1 MDVFVIL
8 DSVATGTELER
19 FTEEKWGEA
28 KSRINPTRIIY
39 VTNDICDSKL
49 TEYKNIT
56 WNRLYNPITRLYEKI
71 LIPFTTNYKANVQA
85 ATAEE
90 NRRETQIKLC
100 IDEGVDFILAVGG
113 GSVMDSAK
121 DIANGAANP
130 DVDVISKVTNIRIKN
145 RIDENTENADDD
157 HLFQVLESMNKIIS
171 METDE
176 MDALRIW
183 QTLDFMRPAGNRIE
197 QIKNEYGMSWENFIR
212 FIDKELFAGF

>member
-19 FTEEKWGEA
+19 FTEEKWKETKA
-28 KSRINPTRIIY
+28 RIDPKRIIY
-39 VTNDICDSKL
+39 ASRDIDDSQFS
-49 TEYKNIT
+49 EYKNII

-71 LIPFTTNYKANVQA
+71 LIPFTTNYEENIQ
-85 ATAEE
+85 ATATEQ
-90 NRRETQIKLC
+90 NRKETQIKLC
-100 IDEGVDFILAVGG
+100 IDE
-113 GSVMDSAK
+113 
-121 DIANGAANP
+121 
-130 DVDVISKVTNIRIKN
+130 ISKVTNIRIKN
-145 RIDENTENADDD
+145 RIDENIENADDD
-157 HLFQVLESMNKIIS
+157 HLFQVSESMNKIIP

-197 QIKNEYGMSWENFIR
+197 QIKNEYGMPWENFIR

>member
-71 LIPFTTNYKANVQA
+71 LIPFTTNYEENIQA
-85 ATAEE
+85 AATEQ
-90 NRRETQIKLC
+90 NHKETQIKLC
-100 IDEGVDFILAVGG
+100 IDE
-113 GSVMDSAK
+113 
-121 DIANGAANP
+121 
-130 DVDVISKVTNIRIKN
+130 ISKVTNIRIKN

-183 QTLDFMRPAGNRIE
+183 QTLDFMCPAGNRIE